1 MENLKPLLDFFE
13 AIQNDFRISPSHI
26 AIYTALLKYRAK
38 NGLENYIQVYRH
50 DITPIA
56 KISSPYTYH
65 KCVQQLH
72 DYGYLVYEPSFKKTQ
87 GSKIYFTIEKE
98 VITRQKPI

>member
-1 MENLKPLLDFFE
+1 METLRPLSDFFE
-13 AIQNDFRISPSHI
+13 AIENDFRISPSHI
-26 AIYTALLKYRAK
+26 AIYTSFLQYWAK
-38 NGLENYIQVYRH
+38 NGYGNHIQAYMH

-56 KISSPYTYH
+56 KISSPYTYY
-65 KCVQQLH
+65 KCVQELH

-98 VITRQKPI
+98 IIIR